1 MKQVAL
7 SCLAIDVGHFFH
19 VRKHPHKS
27 AFVPDVNFRHIGVE
41 QSATAQPLDKSV
53 VGSLVVLRC
62 ASFEVADIRGTQM
75 KAEQP
80 IQFASNMQLRHPQLD
95 VEVKGIGR
103 ELGAKL
109 AFSPTCLFRLEN
121 GSAALTLIPM
131 EGVTGDPSLNS
142 VSHEFKIENGL
153 CVLLGPSQGA
163 LQVHICFYIDSF
175 ALVVPVRGIVNGVQF
190 WNGECVAFKT
200 IGVFPP
206 QLRYVNDLAEGKV
219 SCVRGSLA

>member
-27 AFVPDVNFRHIGVE
+27 AFVPDVNFRLIGVE

-80 IQFASNMQLRHPQLD
+80 IQFASNMQLRRSEEHTS
-95 VEVKGIGR
+95 
-103 ELGAKL
+103 ELQ
-109 AFSPTCLFRLEN
+109 SPMYLVCRL
-121 GSAALTLIPM
+121 
-131 EGVTGDPSLNS
+131 
-142 VSHEFKIENGL
+142 
-153 CVLLGPSQGA
+153 LL
-163 LQVHICFYIDSF
+163 
-175 ALVVPVRGIVNGVQF
+175 
-190 WNGECVAFKT
+190 
-200 IGVFPP
+200 
-206 QLRYVNDLAEGKV
+206 
-219 SCVRGSLA
+219 

>member
-1 MKQVAL
+1 MFANTHTNPPL
-7 SCLAIDVGHFFH
+7 SLTLIFVS
-19 VRKHPHKS
+19 S
-27 AFVPDVNFRHIGVE
+27 AW
-41 QSATAQPLDKSV
+41 
-53 VGSLVVLRC
+53 
-62 ASFEVADIRGTQM
+62 
-75 KAEQP
+75 
-80 IQFASNMQLRHPQLD
+80 SNRQLRHPQLD

-153 CVLLGPSQGA
+153 SVLRVLKELHRRALRTIPWPRTLDGFVRGENLSGLLGPSQGA